1 MQEIQSVCVVGA
13 GAIGSLF
20 AGHLGNVAQMQVLT
34 RRKEHAALLNA
45 RGLKVRG
52 KSALHA
58 NIRAATD
65 PAALGDVDLLI
76 IATKATA
83 IEDSAKLIAGHFP
96 SATVMTVQNGLGC
109 EAVVARHGKWPI
121 ISAVTFMS
129 GVRHSDTEVEYE
141 LDTATWMG
149 PWAGGSASYADVQQI
164 VALIE
169 RSGLKARAFPDL
181 LPAQWSKLLFN
192 SCVNSIGALT
202 DLPHV
207 QAFAQRDNF
216 SDLGHLVHAMMAEG
230 RQVASALGIELY
242 RDPWAM
248 NVEAVSHGQTGDDEY
263 AHVFSMLE
271 DVRAH
276 RATEVDWLTGAVV
289 REAQRLGIAT
299 PIHDTL
305 YRLVKARETSWQR
318 RPVMQI
324 AHGSPG

>member
-1 MQEIQSVCVVGA
+1 
-13 GAIGSLF
+13 
-20 AGHLGNVAQMQVLT
+20 
-34 RRKEHAALLNA
+34 
-45 RGLKVRG
+45 
-52 KSALHA
+52 
-58 NIRAATD
+58 
-65 PAALGDVDLLI
+65 
-76 IATKATA
+76 
-83 IEDSAKLIAGHFP
+83 
-96 SATVMTVQNGLGC
+96 
-109 EAVVARHGKWPI
+109 
-121 ISAVTFMS
+121 MS

-149 PWAGGSASYADVQQI
+149 PWAGGSASYADVQQ
-164 VALIE
+164 VAALIE
-169 RSGLKARAFPDL
+169 RSGLKAKAFPDL

-207 QAFAQRDNF
+207 RAFAQREKLT
-216 SDLGHLVHAMMAEG
+216 DLGHLVHAMMVEG

-289 REAQRLGIAT
+289 REAQRLGIPA
-299 PIHDTL
+299 PIHETL
-305 YRLVKARETSWQR
+305 YRLVKARETSWQC
-318 RPVMQI
+318 RPVAQI
-324 AHGSPG
+324 AHGSPA

>member
-20 AGHLGNVAQMQVLT
+20 AGHLGNVAQMKVLT

-83 IEDSAKLIAGHFP
+83 VEASAKLIAGHFP

-109 EAVVARHGKWPI
+109 EAVVARHGNWPI
-121 ISAVTFMS
+121 VSAVTFMS

-149 PWAGGSASYADVQQI
+149 PWAGG
-164 VALIE
+164 
-169 RSGLKARAFPDL
+169 K
-181 LPAQWSKLLFN
+181 LPATPTCSR
-192 SCVNSIGALT
+192 S
-202 DLPHV
+202 PH
-207 QAFAQRDNF
+207 
-216 SDLGHLVHAMMAEG
+216 
-230 RQVASALGIELY
+230 
-242 RDPWAM
+242 
-248 NVEAVSHGQTGDDEY
+248 
-263 AHVFSMLE
+263 
-271 DVRAH
+271 
-276 RATEVDWLTGAVV
+276 
-289 REAQRLGIAT
+289 
-299 PIHDTL
+299 
-305 YRLVKARETSWQR
+305 
-318 RPVMQI
+318 
-324 AHGSPG
+324 